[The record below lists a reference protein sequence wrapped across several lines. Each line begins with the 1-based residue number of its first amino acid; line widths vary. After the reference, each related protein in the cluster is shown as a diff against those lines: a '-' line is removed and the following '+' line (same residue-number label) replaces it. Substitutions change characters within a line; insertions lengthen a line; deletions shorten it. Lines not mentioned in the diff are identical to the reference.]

1 MTKKPFEGI
10 RVVDFTQVVSGP
22 YATFQLAALG
32 AEVIKI
38 ERREGEDLRRTNIS
52 RKWSDLG
59 LAPIFIALNSGKRGI
74 ALDLTKPEA
83 VEIIRKLVAEADVVV
98 ENFRPGVMDR
108 LGIGYRTLSEINS
121 KIIYC
126 AISAFGQTG
135 PEREAAGYDG
145 KIQALSGIMAMTGH
159 ESTGPTRAGFAVCD
173 VISGSTAAFAIAAA
187 LRQRDQTG
195 KGQFIDVSMLEASL
209 AFMSSQVADY
219 TIADHVEKLSGNY
232 SISRKPTANLLKAGS
247 GSLLFAVNN
256 EKQFRALMTAL
267 GRPDVISDPRFSNW
281 KTRKENEKALVEIIE
296 ECLATK
302 SASDWEQLLDAA
314 GAPCATVRRIDEIL
328 EHPQIRSREVLKTID
343 TPHGPLRLIATGFKL
358 AHGDAEISSI
368 APGVGEHSAE
378 VLEELGYS
386 ASEIA
391 ALAVS
396 QII

>member
-1 MTKKPFEGI
+1 
-10 RVVDFTQVVSGP
+10 
-22 YATFQLAALG
+22 
-32 AEVIKI
+32 
-38 ERREGEDLRRTNIS
+38 
-52 RKWSDLG
+52 
-59 LAPIFIALNSGKRGI
+59 
-74 ALDLTKPEA
+74 
-83 VEIIRKLVAEADVVV
+83 
-98 ENFRPGVMDR
+98 MDR

-302 SASDWEQLLDAA
+302 SASDWERLLDAA